1 MVELL
6 SRTDV
11 ELFAWDDEDLI
22 DCDPQVK
29 VIRAPLDVA
38 KNLYPELQGSY
49 LRKNLGSNPSG
60 LVTPLSSSQTKAEH
74 ELATSLVPCENWLE
88 SATSPSSDS
97 VMHFSPDLGYQ
108 SLEEKVA
115 TFGFVDLE
123 KNVDYSD
130 QKETSSTE
138 LGNAI
143 ENVTTVNMTSEDDL
157 LTLDG
162 YSKLVIT
169 DSPKDLF
176 QRGIISSPLELQE
189 DEPEST
195 TTYDIPMKPDTGYSV
210 LARPTTCKSL
220 PRLHFLTLPLTAKS
234 QQKMSHHESN
244 TSLLTELVSQR
255 NVHSAS
261 SNSYTHAEQGYESIQ
276 HCDLPLI
283 LSNHQQLMK
292 SSRSLP
298 HSLSHSCGPYSVSDI
313 DNFHYEQIYSYE
325 RVQQYESVLNC
336 GDDVTPPSD
345 SSPYQCVP
353 GSHAQC
359 NSVPSGR
366 SVSSPYDQIQSYEK
380 VQHSTDFEATLVSMP
395 SPLDANS

>member
-1 MVELL
+1 M
-6 SRTDV
+6 
-11 ELFAWDDEDLI
+11 I
-22 DCDPQVK
+22 G
-29 VIRAPLDVA
+29 APLDVA
-38 KNLYPELQGSY
+38 MNLYPELQRSY
-49 LRKNLGSNPSG
+49 QRKNPGSIPSR
-60 LVTPLSSSQTKAEH
+60 LVAPFSSSQTKAEL

-88 SATSPSSDS
+88 SSTSPSSDS
-97 VMHFSPDLGYQ
+97 VMHFSPDPGYQ

-123 KNVDYSD
+123 KNEDCPD
-130 QKETSSTE
+130 LKATSSTE
-138 LGNAI
+138 LGNTI
-143 ENVTTVNMTSEDDL
+143 ENVTAVNMTGEDDL
-157 LTLDG
+157 LTQDG

-176 QRGIISSPLELQE
+176 QRGIISSALMLKEN
-189 DEPEST
+189 EPEP
-195 TTYDIPMKPDTGYSV
+195 TTYDRPMKPDTGYSV

-220 PRLHFLTLPLTAKS
+220 PRLHFLTLPLTVKS

-244 TSLLTELVSQR
+244 TSLLTELVSQK

-261 SNSYTHAEQGYESIQ
+261 SNSYMRTEQGYESIQ
-276 HCDLPLI
+276 HCDLPLM
-283 LSNHQQLMK
+283 LSNHQQVMK

-298 HSLSHSCGPYSVSDI
+298 HSLSHSCGPCSVSDI

-325 RVQQYESVLNC
+325 QVQHYESVLNC
-336 GDDVTPPSD
+336 GDDVTPRSD

-359 NSVPSGR
+359 NSVPSGQ

-380 VQHSTDFEATLVSMP
+380 VQHSTDIEATLVSMP
-395 SPLDANS
+395 SPPDANS